1 MRRSVSGWYL
11 IVEKTV
17 MTQIKDH
24 KKIKPNY
31 GVTRLACYIGYI
43 VQAIVNNFV
52 PLLFVELSESYSIPL
67 IKITF
72 LITINFIIQLTIDLL
87 SAFFLDRIGYRASV
101 IGAHGLVA
109 AGFVMLTVLPNVTS
123 DPFWGILISVAVYA
137 VGGGLLEVVISPII
151 DATPAENSGRSMS
164 FLHSFY
170 CWGHVGVVLLS
181 ALFFYVFGIGSW
193 RVAALLWALVPV
205 LNIPLFAV
213 SPLDMVAA
221 DEANDCQKDKTSAP
235 PAKPMGIPALLRSG
249 AFWLLVIMMV
259 AAGASEQAV
268 SQWASSF
275 AERGLGVGKAVGDL
289 AGPMAF
295 AFLMGLSRLIS
306 GKWADKLD
314 NVRTIKYSSFLCIAA
329 YLTIVI
335 TPSPIAGLVGCA
347 ICGFSVGV
355 MWPGTYTT
363 ASEKLGG
370 GTAMFALLALAGDVG
385 CALGPTVAGVTSG
398 LCGDNLRVGI
408 AAALVFPVLM
418 LMGVLL
424 IGGSKTGNSQKSQ

>member
-1 MRRSVSGWYL
+1 MKHNL
-11 IVEKTV
+11 TINKTNY
-17 MTQIKDH
+17 
-24 KKIKPNY
+24 KI
-31 GVTRLACYIGYI
+31 TRLACYIGYI

-52 PLLFVELSESYSIPL
+52 PLLFVELSVSYSIPL

-72 LITINFIIQLTIDLL
+72 LITVNFIIQLIVDLL
-87 SAFFLDRIGYRASV
+87 SALFLDRIGYRASV
-101 IGAHGLVA
+101 IAAHVLTAV
-109 AGFVMLTVLPNVTS
+109 GFVMLTVLPNIIG
-123 DPFWGILISVAVYA
+123 DPFVGILISVAVYA

-151 DATPAENSGRSMS
+151 DSTPAENRGRSMN

-181 ALFFYVFGIGSW
+181 TLFFSVFGMDSW

-213 SPLDMVAA
+213 SPLNMAA
-221 DEANDCQKDKTSAP
+221 DSGRDGVEFEAL
-235 PAKPMGIPALLRSG
+235 PAEHMGISDLLRTG
-249 AFWLLVIMMV
+249 TFWVLVIMMV

-295 AFLMGLSRLIS
+295 AFLMGLSRLVC
-306 GKWADKLD
+306 GKFD
-314 NVRTIKYSSFLCIAA
+314 NERTIKYSSFLCIAS
-329 YLTIVI
+329 YVTIVLL
-335 TPSPIAGLVGCA
+335 PFPVAGLIGCA
-347 ICGFSVGV
+347 VCGFSVGV
-355 MWPGTYTT
+355 MWPGTYTM
-363 ASEKLGG
+363 ASERLGG

-385 CALGPTVAGVTSG
+385 CALGPTVAGVVSG
-398 LCGDNLRVGI
+398 LFGDDLRIGI

-418 LMGVLL
+418 MVGILL
-424 IGGSKTGNSQKSQ
+424 TERRKKVKSENMQ